1 MHMAI
6 VHALKLFINS
16 MVMHSVGQLIN
27 FSMAMQLLIFVFV
40 ILVDVMRACVLVL
53 LGIKI

>member
-40 ILVDVMRACVLVL
+40 ILVDHVTLNS
-53 LGIKI
+53 